1 MAMVSCRKAFTARLL
16 QNAKADKGIFAVAT
30 DSRGS
35 VTLAEFGRQLP
46 DRLIEF
52 GIAEQNAVAAAAG
65 LAKTGKRVFVTG
77 PACFLAARSYEQVKV
92 DVAYNRTNVKIVG
105 VSAGVS
111 YGPLGC
117 THTTMHDFASMR
129 ALPNLTVLAP
139 CDAVQTEYLTDLLC
153 RSDGPVYMR
162 MGRGDVPAVYEPGES
177 FEIGRAKTVAE
188 GTDAAIVAC
197 GEMVAPAK
205 AAAELLGE
213 EGLSVR
219 VIDCFTI
226 QPIDEQALK
235 KALLETRAV
244 VTVEEHS
251 TRGGLGE
258 AVAHVAAET
267 TGSAPMRL
275 LGLPEEVMIG
285 KSQELFR
292 HYGLTAEGISAVV
305 KEMLE
310 RE

>member
-1 MAMVSCRKAFTARLL
+1 MAMVSCRKAFTAKLL
-16 QNAKADKGIFAVAT
+16 QNAKENADIFAVAT

-35 VTLAEFGRQLP
+35 VTLGEFGKQLP

-65 LAKTGKRVFVTG
+65 LAKTGKKVFVTG
-77 PACFLAARSYEQVKV
+77 PACFLAARAYEQVKV
-92 DVAYNRTNVKIVG
+92 DVAYNRTDVRIIG

-129 ALPNLTVLAP
+129 ALPNLTILAP

-153 RSDGPVYMR
+153 QFTGPVYMR
-162 MGRGDVPAVYEPGES
+162 MGRGDVPPVYEAGEK
-177 FEIGRAKTVAE
+177 FEIGKIKTVCE
-188 GTDAAIVAC
+188 GTDATIIAC

-205 AAAELLGE
+205 KAAELLQA
-213 EGLSVR
+213 EGISVR
-219 VIDCFTI
+219 VLDCFTI
-226 QPIDEQALK
+226 QPMDTKTVE
-235 KALLETRAV
+235 KALRETRAV

-258 AVAHVAAET
+258 AVSHIAAELR
-267 TGSAPMRL
+267 GSAPMRL
-275 LGLPEEVMIG
+275 LGLPEEVVIG
-285 KSQELFR
+285 KSQELFAY
-292 HYGLTAEGISAVV
+292 YGLTPEGISAAI
-305 KEMLE
+305 KERLE